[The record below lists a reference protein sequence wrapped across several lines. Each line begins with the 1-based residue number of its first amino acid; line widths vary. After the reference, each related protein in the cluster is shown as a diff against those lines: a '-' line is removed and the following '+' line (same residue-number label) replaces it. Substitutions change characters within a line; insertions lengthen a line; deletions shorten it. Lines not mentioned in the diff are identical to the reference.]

1 MVCLHQ
7 HILQPTRL
15 SPKQTLDIFQKL
27 SSLQKESMVDTRP
40 SQKVEVIRTPLLFTL
55 ATIAS
60 TPSSSSSPVP
70 VELSPC
76 RLMTAS
82 TARHPSTRLPL
93 FSGEPVVFGTKAE
106 DTASTTRNETGVPPQ
121 GQAASSVDPS
131 PSPSR
136 KQIQNHRLVG
146 LIPSPLLLAKNSQ

>member
-1 MVCLHQ
+1 
-7 HILQPTRL
+7 
-15 SPKQTLDIFQKL
+15 
-27 SSLQKESMVDTRP
+27 MVDTRP

-76 RLMTAS
+76 RWMTAS

-106 DTASTTRNETGVPPQ
+106 DTASIARIETGVSPQ
-121 GQAASSVDPS
+121 VQTASSVDPLLS
-131 PSPSR
+131 LSRLR
-136 KQIQNHRLVG
+136 KQM
-146 LIPSPLLLAKNSQ
+146 